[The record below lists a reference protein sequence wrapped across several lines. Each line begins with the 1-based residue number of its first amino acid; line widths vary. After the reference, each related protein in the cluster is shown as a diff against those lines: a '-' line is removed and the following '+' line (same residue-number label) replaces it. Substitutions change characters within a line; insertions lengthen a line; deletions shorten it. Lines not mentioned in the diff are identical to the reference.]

1 MSLHTIRQFPVC
13 VALLALMTLTTTQV
27 QAKGMVGIS
36 VCPTGSETI
45 NMGTLTVNTPT
56 RDRVT
61 FTVNKVFF
69 VGVTGTLNDRD
80 LTSARILVAVVDGNG
95 HPVHYVYFP
104 LGTISGL
111 DPSKPGFVPGGNVNL
126 PAQPARTFYNL
137 KPNTRYAVRL
147 FADQLKGPGDTPITR
162 TWNRI
167 DKVVGSVCFRT
178 AS

>member
-1 MSLHTIRQFPVC
+1 
-13 VALLALMTLTTTQV
+13 MTLTTTQV
-27 QAKGMVGIS
+27 QAQAKVGAS
-36 VCPTGSETI
+36 VCPPGSTI
-45 NMGTLTVNTPT
+45 KSPSRLAINTPT

-69 VGVTGTLNDRD
+69 IGLPVALNEPD

-104 LGTISGL
+104 LGPVSGL
-111 DPSKPGFVPGGNVNL
+111 DPNRPGFDNDDNVNL
-126 PAQPARTFYNL
+126 PAQSARTFYNL

-162 TWNRI
+162 TWNRM